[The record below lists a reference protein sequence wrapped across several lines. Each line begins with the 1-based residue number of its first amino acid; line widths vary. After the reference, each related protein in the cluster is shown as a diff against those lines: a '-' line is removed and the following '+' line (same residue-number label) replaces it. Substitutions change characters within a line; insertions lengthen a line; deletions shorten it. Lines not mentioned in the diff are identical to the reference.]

1 MYSSLKTA
9 KVANFMDH
17 FTKPNIFDIPGPD
30 IPKHPLIKCI
40 DINDW
45 CQCKDFPNIF
55 ILGSDMKFFF
65 CSSSKC
71 NWWYAIS
78 NTFGNINQHMLHF
91 YYGLFRYILI
101 HHLNINYMMKIN
113 SEFGLP
119 PDSINKLGIRRI
131 YNTVFNLS
139 LDERILSWGKLE
151 SLIRIIISSGGNG
164 IIHKNNFE
172 LIDFVGIVPNYAIQ
186 FIGG

>member
-1 MYSSLKTA
+1 
-9 KVANFMDH
+9 MDH

-45 CQCKDFPNIF
+45 CQCKDFQNIF
-55 ILGSDMKFFF
+55 ILGSDMKLFF

-71 NWWYAIS
+71 NRWYAIS

-101 HHLNINYMMKIN
+101 HHYQKNAELDENETDIINQDNVIDNINISPEVDHVICAKYKAMILKTGKTFSLVANKDMK
-113 SEFGLP
+113 SVLHF
-119 PDSINKLGIRRI
+119 LGTRQQ
-131 YNTVFNLS
+131 LS
-139 LDERILSWGKLE
+139 DQCQ
-151 SLIRIIISSGGNG
+151 IIAE
-164 IIHKNNFE
+164 KVKKE
-172 LIDFVGIVPNYAIQ
+172 
-186 FIGG
+186 